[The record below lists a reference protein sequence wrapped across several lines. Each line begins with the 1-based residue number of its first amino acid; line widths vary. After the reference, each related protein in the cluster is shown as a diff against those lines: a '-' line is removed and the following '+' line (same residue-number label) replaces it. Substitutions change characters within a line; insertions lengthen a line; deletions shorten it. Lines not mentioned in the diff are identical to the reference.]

1 MSPYEKSPNHLVTG
15 TATNASYCHPI
26 PSDLHLNS
34 QPILPFSLL
43 ELLLSDRV
51 EEHIVEGTRKVSLTC
66 NGNGHYQLPT
76 SNRPAFRNHRTQEF
90 SGSNYVVVYENRTQ
104 LTSKLSQADVGGGKN

>member
-15 TATNASYCHPI
+15 TATNASYCHLI

-76 SNRPAFRNHRTQEF
+76 SNRPAFQNHRTQVQRV
-90 SGSNYVVVYENRTQ
+90 YVVVCENRTQ
-104 LTSKLSQADVGGGKN
+104 LTSKLSQADMGGGKN

>member
-1 MSPYEKSPNHLVTG
+1 VTG
-15 TATNASYCHPI
+15 TATNASYCHLI

-51 EEHIVEGTRKVSLTC
+51 EEHIVEGTRKDIISQFCSLPQPSLANTNSNVS
-66 NGNGHYQLPT
+66 
-76 SNRPAFRNHRTQEF
+76 
-90 SGSNYVVVYENRTQ
+90 
-104 LTSKLSQADVGGGKN
+104 